1 MREEWRGKASGN
13 NRRRRN
19 HMWERQAEATTGGE
33 KIGEE
38 GARKTKKE
46 GTVGRRGKGRSVYGR
61 RRRGTIGENEWEEG

>member
-1 MREEWRGKASGN
+1 
-13 NRRRRN
+13 
-19 HMWERQAEATTGGE
+19 MWERQAEATTGGE